1 MENFNEELFKQ
12 DQIDFDNELERA
24 AFENTFLILTGKATL
39 STLLKR
45 QDDNEVLTDPFISY
59 PTSLLFDPFSKD
71 YSPKFP
77 HLHNEVDRNELIDT
91 MIEYYINSEEY
102 EKCAI
107 LAKIKIQSYFT
118 IKN

>member
-1 MENFNEELFKQ
+1 MEQFNWELFEQ

-39 STLLKR
+39 SALLKR
-45 QDDNEVLTDPFISY
+45 QDNDDILTSPFISH
-59 PTSLLFDPFSKD
+59 PTSLLFDPFAKD

-91 MIEYYINSEEY
+91 MIEYYTETEEY
-102 EKCAI
+102 EKCAA
-107 LAKIKIQSYFT
+107 LVKIKKKI
-118 IKN
+118 

>member
-1 MENFNEELFKQ
+1 MEKFNWELFEQ

-39 STLLKR
+39 SALLKR
-45 QDDNEVLTDPFISY
+45 QDDDDILTSPFISY
-59 PTSLLFDPFSKD
+59 PMSLLFDPFTKD

-91 MIEYYINSEEY
+91 MIEYYVETEEY
-102 EKCAI
+102 EKCAALI
-107 LAKIKIQSYFT
+107 KIKT
-118 IKN
+118 